1 MKFLPFGPN
10 DRLDSVDISGMEER
24 ARPNEGS
31 QSDAPLLSEYAGD
44 ADMVELITY
53 FVGEMNNRVQSIE
66 KAWQEQD
73 KERLRD
79 YAHQIKGAAAGYGF
93 PQITDSAAKLE
104 RELNEEATIA
114 DLSER
119 VEALIG
125 LCRRATASPDG
136 K

>member
-1 MKFLPFGPN
+1 MK
-10 DRLDSVDISGMEER
+10 ER